1 MLEQSSSSVR
11 KGGAR
16 TSSMSAGEVAEH
28 MGLAAIVVQDLRA
41 KRIKDYQ
48 FSWERILQIEGDSG
62 PFLMYTHARLCS
74 LRDAASI
81 KVYANLVILIKPDVL
96 TRDLA

>member
-11 KGGAR
+11 KGAVHMSSVDAGA
-16 TSSMSAGEVAEH
+16 VAEH

-41 KRIKDYQ
+41 RRIKDYQ
-48 FSWERILQIEGDSG
+48 FSWERMLQIEGDSG

-74 LRDAASI
+74 LRDAANIQVWFPHCRCTHSCSC
-81 KVYANLVILIKPDVL
+81 LV
-96 TRDLA
+96 